1 MLIAMMII
9 VVILIKL
16 VIVIIIVIIIA
27 MIIIVMI
34 IIVVIVIIGRKG
46 NVTDTLQSRNF
57 LLLAVNLVPHFLCG
71 TQNNPKLV
79 T

>member
-1 MLIAMMII
+1 M
-9 VVILIKL
+9 
-16 VIVIIIVIIIA
+16 IIIVA
-27 MIIIVMI
+27 MIIIEVILI
-34 IIVVIVIIGRKG
+34 ILVIVIIGRKG
-46 NVTDTLQSRNF
+46 NVTDTFQSRKF